1 MSQGRNQK
9 RKALRFVSH
18 CLVVLGNKQV
28 TTQTFAAS
36 ISAVGKRETVD
47 YSDALQK
54 FLEET
59 TWKIS
64 ILQR

>member
-1 MSQGRNQK
+1 MNCDAPLLFFPRSGDYTPQGKSIHQT
-9 RKALRFVSH
+9 
-18 CLVVLGNKQV
+18 G
-28 TTQTFAAS
+28 QTFAAS